1 MHGLGYNASEQSCR
15 KYPMKT
21 RLGFRSLRN
30 KIILSIVVVTAL
42 CAVVSGVIV
51 YVIVQYEMT
60 NRYGADK
67 EAAIESLSYSLQPVL
82 DSRDYQGVSRIIASA
97 LIFEHVAFVAVF
109 DGSGTQIDSQ
119 TKNDVAPQV
128 FTRELHKITVDG
140 KTIGSFAIG
149 FSRQYINDLAR
160 RTTLVLV
167 VALVAFLFLA
177 GLALFIF
184 MGRSVVQPIESFTRT
199 IGRIG
204 PDNLSTRMDV
214 RATDEIGLLAT
225 SFNRMAGDLENS
237 HNALQAA
244 RNELEQKVEARTR
257 GERRRSDQLRAI
269 NELGRRISAIL
280 SLDELLPY
288 LANSL
293 QQTFNYSVVSIF
305 LLDSSQ
311 EGVVLK
317 AGAGGHGEAIPLGFM
332 ARLGEGIVGMVAKSG
347 EPWNVGDVAS
357 EPGYVPSR
365 EIADTR
371 AEIAVPIKLG
381 ASTFGVLDV
390 QSTTLDAFDEIDLFT
405 VQTLG
410 DQLAIAIENARLYQE
425 SRDVA
430 VIEERNRMA
439 REIHDTL
446 AQGFTGIVLQL
457 EAAEQALAEDN
468 KDAQQHLDRA
478 RALAKES
485 LKAARRSVWALRPRE
500 LEQLPLVAAIRR
512 EIEQFTQDTGVR
524 ASLNTA
530 GDSRNPSAEIE
541 NALLR
546 ICQEALTNVRRH
558 AQASRVEIGLAFDE
572 GGVRLSI
579 DDDGAGFDP
588 DARIEDRFGLISMGE
603 RAKLLGGALI
613 VSSEKGKGT
622 HLEVTIPRDRGTA

>member
-1 MHGLGYNASEQSCR
+1 
-15 KYPMKT
+15 MKT

-140 KTIGSFAIG
+140 KTIGSFEIG

-177 GLALFIF
+177 GMALFIF

-317 AGAGGHGEAIPLGFM
+317 AGAGGPGEAIPLGFM

-365 EIADTR
+365 ELADTR

>member
-1 MHGLGYNASEQSCR
+1 
-15 KYPMKT
+15 MKT

-140 KTIGSFAIG
+140 KTIGSFEIG

-177 GLALFIF
+177 GMALFIF

-311 EGVVLK
+311 E
-317 AGAGGHGEAIPLGFM
+317 IPLGFM

-365 EIADTR
+365 ELADTR

>member
-1 MHGLGYNASEQSCR
+1 LGYNASEQSCR

-140 KTIGSFAIG
+140 KTIGSFEIG

-177 GLALFIF
+177 GMALFIF

-365 EIADTR
+365 ELADTR

>member
-1 MHGLGYNASEQSCR
+1 LGYNASEQSCR

-140 KTIGSFAIG
+140 KTIGSFEIG

-177 GLALFIF
+177 GMALFIF

-365 EIADTR
+365 ELRDTR